1 MTRELIKLI
10 ENRKISIAKD
20 QLKKM
25 QAVDIAD
32 IINEMNGKN
41 SLLTFRLLSKE
52 VAAETFSYLS
62 RDKQAELS
70 ILINENEL
78 KDIIEDL
85 HFDDMID
92 YLEEMPANIVKK
104 ILKNTS
110 DVERKL
116 INQFLNYPNN
126 SAGSIMTIEY
136 VDLKAG
142 MTVGEALKHVR
153 KTAPDKETI
162 YTCYVIDSTR
172 ILEGIISLKSLVL
185 ADPQKKVKDVM
196 KTNFISV
203 NTYSDQEKVAAL
215 FKKYDLLSVP
225 VVDQENRLVGIIT
238 IDDIVDVID
247 EENTEDFHKMAAIQ
261 PSDELYLAAS
271 IFSLARKRIQWLLIL
286 MVSATISGYIIR
298 KYEAVL
304 QSMVVLAAFM
314 PMLMDTG
321 GNAGSQSST
330 LVIRGLALGEIKLK
344 DFLKV
349 IWKEIRVS
357 LLVGTALGLINF
369 LRILYIESSSI
380 QVALTVSITLVVTIV
395 VAKVLGGILPLIA
408 KSLKI
413 DPAIMASPL
422 ITTIV
427 DAAALITYFRTASWI
442 IGMSF

>member
-25 QAVDIAD
+25 QAVDIAE
-32 IINEMNGKN
+32 IINEMDGKN

-62 RDKQAELS
+62 REKQAELS

-92 YLEEMPANIVKK
+92 YLEEMPANVVKK

-116 INQFLNYPNN
+116 INQFLNYPDN

>member
-1 MTRELIKLI
+1 MTRELMELI
-10 ENRKISIAKD
+10 DNRKISIAKD

-25 QAVDIAD
+25 QAVDIAE
-32 IINEMNGKN
+32 IINEMDGKN

-52 VAAETFSYLS
+52 VATETFSYLS

-92 YLEEMPANIVKK
+92 YLEEMPANVVKK

-116 INQFLNYPNN
+116 INQFLNYPDN

-203 NTYSDQEKVAAL
+203 NTYSDQEEVAAL

-261 PSDELYLAAS
+261 PSDELYLSAS

-369 LRILYIESSSI
+369 IRILYIESSSI